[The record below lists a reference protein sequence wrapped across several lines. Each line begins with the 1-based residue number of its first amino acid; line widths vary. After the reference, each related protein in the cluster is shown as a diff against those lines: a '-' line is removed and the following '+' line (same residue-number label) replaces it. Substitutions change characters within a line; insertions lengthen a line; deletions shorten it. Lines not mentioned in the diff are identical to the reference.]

1 MHQRSRQ
8 QLIIKQRIHLGNYQS
23 VFANSK
29 GWNGST
35 RTSWE
40 YACVPMKEEHLIST
54 FAAAAFWISQELSA
68 RVLRRPVCRS
78 EFYSIRNTCCRMEQS
93 RLIHVGSNLS
103 PAVEESPPPP
113 PLLPVTLTVPASSS
127 SNILPKLQ
135 NAAVAG
141 SFSCLSTKALEYN
154 FVGI

>member
-8 QLIIKQRIHLGNYQS
+8 QLIIKQRIDLGNYPS

-35 RTSWE
+35 GTSWE
-40 YACVPMKEEHLIST
+40 YACVPMKGEHLIST
-54 FAAAAFWISQELSA
+54 LAAAAFRASQEPSA
-68 RVLRRPVCRS
+68 RVLRRPDCRS
-78 EFYSIRNTCCRMEQS
+78 EFYSIRNMCFRMEQS
-93 RLIHVGSNLS
+93 RVVHVGSNLS
-103 PAVEESPPPP
+103 PAGEESPPPP
-113 PLLPVTLTVPASSS
+113 VLPVTLTVPASSS

>member
-1 MHQRSRQ
+1 MHRRSRQ
-8 QLIIKQRIHLGNYQS
+8 QLIIKQRIDLGNYQS

-29 GWNGST
+29 GWNDSK

-40 YACVPMKEEHLIST
+40 YACAPMKEEHLIST
-54 FAAAAFWISQELSA
+54 FATAALWVSLELSA

-78 EFYSIRNTCCRMEQS
+78 EFFTLLSICCRMEQS
-93 RLIHVGSNLS
+93 RVILS
-103 PAVEESPPPP
+103 PAVEESPPPPPP

-127 SNILPKLQ
+127 SNTLPKLQ
-135 NAAVAG
+135 NAAVAS
-141 SFSCLSTKALEYN
+141 SFSCLSTKALEYS